1 MIFRRTMNQK
11 MISLKKLVAPSFY
24 AVHNAIKNNKYTH
37 FWLAGGRGSTKSSF
51 ISVEIILGMMKDP
64 KANCVAMR
72 KVRDTCKD
80 SIYAQFQWA
89 IEALGVSEFW
99 KATVSPMELTYI
111 PTGQKIIFRGLD
123 SPLKLKSIKFRKGYA
138 KYCWFEELA
147 EFAGMEEIRSITQS
161 IMRGGEEFVAFYSYN
176 PPRNKSAW
184 VNSEKMIKRP
194 DRLVHES
201 TYLTVPRDWLGKA
214 FLFEAEQLAKTN
226 EKAYQHEYLGIP
238 VGIGGEIF
246 QNVMIRTISDVEI
259 ESFDRIRRGI
269 DFGYSIDPVHYME
282 CHFDRKNKRLFI
294 FFEIHKVG
302 MSNRKLARAVKVQN
316 PDNCEIIADSAEGK
330 SIAQLNE
337 EYQMNVLPCKK
348 GKDSVDFGV
357 KFLQDLAEIIIDD
370 DRCPNTAR
378 EFLNYEYDKD
388 REGNWKAK
396 FPDKNNHSIDTSR
409 YAINDE
415 MRYDT
420 GAIDGE
426 LIEDIDESFLNESEW
441 NM

>member
-1 MIFRRTMNQK
+1 
-11 MISLKKLVAPSFY
+11 
-24 AVHNAIKNNKYTH
+24 
-37 FWLAGGRGSTKSSF
+37 
-51 ISVEIILGMMKDP
+51 MMKDP

-72 KVRDTCKD
+72 KIRDTCKD
-80 SIYAQFQWA
+80 SIYAQFLWA

-123 SPLKLKSIKFRKGYA
+123 SPLKLKSIKFSKGYA

-259 ESFDRIRRGI
+259 ESFDKIRRGI

-294 FFEIHKVG
+294 FYEIHKVG
-302 MSNRKLARAVKVQN
+302 MSNRKLARAIKVQN

-357 KFLQDLAEIIIDD
+357 KFLQDLEEIIIDD
-370 DRCPNTAR
+370 DRCQNTAR

-396 FPDKNNHSIDTSR
+396 FPDKNNHSIDTAR

-426 LIEDIDESFLNESEW
+426 LIDDIDESFLEESEW

>member
-1 MIFRRTMNQK
+1 
-11 MISLKKLVAPSFY
+11 MISLKKLIAPSFY
-24 AVHNAIKNNKYTH
+24 GVHNAIKNNKYSH

-64 KANCVAMR
+64 EANCVAMR
-72 KVRDTCKD
+72 KIRDTCKD
-80 SIYAQFQWA
+80 SIYAQFLWA
-89 IEALGVSEFW
+89 IDALGVSEFW
-99 KATVSPMELTYI
+99 KATVSPMELTYT

-123 SPLKLKSIKFRKGYA
+123 TPLKLKSIKFSKGYA
-138 KYCWFEELA
+138 KFVWYEELA
-147 EFAGMEEIRSITQS
+147 EFAGMEEIRSVNQS
-161 IMRGGEEFVAFYSYN
+161 LMRGGETFVAFYSYN

-201 TYLTVPRDWLGKA
+201 TYLTVPRDWLGKV
-214 FLFEAEQLAKTN
+214 FLFEAEQLSKTN

-246 QNVMIRTISDVEI
+246 QNITIRTISDVEI

-302 MSNRKLARAVKVQN
+302 MSNRKLAREIKVQN
-316 PDNCEIIADSAEGK
+316 PDNYEIIADSAEGK
-330 SIAQLNE
+330 SIAQLND

-357 KFLQDLAEIIIDD
+357 KFLQDLTEIIIDD
-370 DRCPNTAR
+370 DRCQNTAR

-426 LIEDIDESFLNESEW
+426 LIDGIDDDFLNESEW

>member
-1 MIFRRTMNQK
+1 MNQK

-51 ISVEIILGMMKDP
+51 ISIEIILGMMKDP

-201 TYLTVPRDWLGKA
+201 TYLTVPKDWLGKA
-214 FLFEAEQLAKTN
+214 FLFEAEQLSKTN